1 MPLHH
6 LLRFVVRFEEEVT
19 AGVGV
24 VGHIRRSEVVKNN
37 NSKNKHLLPMVVVDL
52 EESPST
58 TPVDDASTHDT
69 MLSLS
74 LSLSLH
80 FMNGVI

>member
-1 MPLHH
+1 MNMNSMPLHH
-6 LLRFVVRFEEEVT
+6 LLRFVVRFEEEDT

-24 VGHIRRSEVVKNN
+24 AGHIMRSEVVKKNN
-37 NSKNKHLLPMVVVDL
+37 NNNNKHLLPVVVVDL

-74 LSLSLH
+74 LFLSS
-80 FMNGVI
+80 F